1 MFCPNCGK
9 EITQIVN
16 FCPFCGYSLQ
26 TASTSAIIIPDA
38 VSTSVS
44 SGTYGLVLV
53 SCGTCSET
61 VTADLLEDIFGYSSS
76 AAENLIAQAPVEIG
90 QKMSESEAS
99 YVARMFSEYGIE
111 VSIIN
116 EKDEYI
122 DPSKSAVSSVFNSD
136 GSLIAAAAAVIGA
149 LSAANRVTAYRK
161 FKKPSLVSR
170 IFRTLF
176 TPKPPKHMRR
186 FRPAPAP
193 SPISRHPQ
201 SVRPVRRD
209 YRNAG
214 EHVRRPYT
222 GHKGGPNGRMG
233 GGMKKGRM

>member
-9 EITQIVN
+9 EIIQIVN

-26 TASTSAIIIPDA
+26 ESPSTA
-38 VSTSVS
+38 VSLTSSSVS

-53 SCGTCSET
+53 SCGTCSES
-61 VTADLLEDIFGYSSS
+61 VTADLLEDIFGYSDSY
-76 AAENLIAQAPVEIG
+76 AKNLIREAPVEIG

-99 YVARMFSEYGIE
+99 YVAQVFSEYGIE
-111 VSIIN
+111 VSVIN
-116 EKDEYI
+116 ENDEYI
-122 DPSKSAVSSVFNSD
+122 DLSKNSVSSIFNSD

-149 LSAANRVTAYRK
+149 LSVANRVTSYRR
-161 FKKPSLVSR
+161 FKKPSLITR
-170 IFRTLF
+170 IFKTLF
-176 TPKPPKHMRR
+176 TPTPPKHVRR
-186 FRPAPAP
+186 FRPAPKPADTMP
-193 SPISRHPQ
+193 LRHPQ
-201 SVRPVRRD
+201 TVRPVRQD

-214 EHVRRPYT
+214 EHVRRSDP